1 MGSNHRLVLFTH
13 ALCQLSYP
21 AVDRSVASRSS
32 GTPGGP
38 SLACA
43 PMRRKQ
49 ITTRQQRPS
58 RHTVSSKES
67 SLGVVRIAPSRV
79 VRGCYRRSR
88 ARRAA
93 NQGGH
98 RRTRWKRSLL
108 SSGRL
113 MGKPSASHI
122 QLRMRHCT
130 RPKSS
135 CASMGAVWRSLY
147 IWMMRYLRRLPS
159 GSIKSGCG
167 NGVLPGS
174 QPSESSARG
183 PGVHGWPF
191 KADMM
196 YCAAATAAVANAR
209 EKASCL
215 SAIMAVAGR

>member
-93 NQGGH
+93 NQGRPPEDKMEEKFTVVWTIDGETMSIPH
-98 RRTRWKRSLL
+98 STQDEALHQAEKLL
-108 SSGRL
+108 R
-113 MGKPSASHI
+113 K
-122 QLRMRHCT
+122 
-130 RPKSS
+130 
-135 CASMGAVWRSLY
+135 Y
-147 IWMMRYLRRLPS
+147 
-159 GSIKSGCG
+159 GCG
-167 NGVLPGS
+167 L
-174 QPSESSARG
+174 EITLHLDDEISAPPAIWFNKKRMQQWCLAG
-183 PGVHGWPF
+183 FP
-191 KADMM
+191 
-196 YCAAATAAVANAR
+196 AVR
-209 EKASCL
+209 
-215 SAIMAVAGR
+215 I

>member
-1 MGSNHRLVLFTH
+1 MMLPRSLSLRVLLNSSSNWRGPPKQATMTIKLRLREPGMMIFDGGGGGMGSNHRLVLFTH

-21 AVDRSVASRSS
+21 AVDRSVASRNS

-38 SLACA
+38 SLAYA

-98 RRTRWKRSLL
+98 RRTR
-108 SSGRL
+108 SGL
-113 MGKPSASHI
+113 GASAAMVAKPVRAP
-122 QLRMRHCT
+122 L
-130 RPKSS
+130 
-135 CASMGAVWRSLY
+135 
-147 IWMMRYLRRLPS
+147 
-159 GSIKSGCG
+159 
-167 NGVLPGS
+167 
-174 QPSESSARG
+174 
-183 PGVHGWPF
+183 
-191 KADMM
+191 
-196 YCAAATAAVANAR
+196 
-209 EKASCL
+209 
-215 SAIMAVAGR
+215 